1 MTPHH
6 HDLEIE
12 LLVDLKE
19 IPNKLE
25 TFTSTVKSLTT
36 QVVELK
42 TLYLLNKVTKA
53 LNKFSQVIESASK
66 KLRDASVPSI
76 GQAGS
81 HPAKGEKNTQQVT
94 ISYPTKSSSQL
105 VGELIKK
112 DKGKEVM
119 SSKDVEEEK
128 TKSDSDDDT
137 INLTEQIKEQKR
149 IEESV
154 KADIAKQE
162 VEIRKEEWIDLLGVD
177 VVTKYYKANSSLL
190 RNCLSRVPMRVFSHP
205 SFCMREQALIPK
217 THKAIYNSLIRD
229 CLPHLKMAFTNHSL
243 CPRVK
248 PLILKTQRKSYNPL
262 I

>member
-42 TLYLLNKVTKA
+42 TLHLLNKVTKA

-66 KLRDASVPSI
+66 KLRDAGVPSI

-81 HPAKGEKNTQQVT
+81 YPAEGEKNTQQVT

-137 INLTEQIKEQKR
+137 INLTALMEDLEDDLKDFSD
-149 IEESV
+149 EEIFE
-154 KADIAKQE
+154 AGDE
-162 VEIRKEEWIDLLGVD
+162 METD
-177 VVTKYYKANSSLL
+177 
-190 RNCLSRVPMRVFSHP
+190 
-205 SFCMREQALIPK
+205 
-217 THKAIYNSLIRD
+217 
-229 CLPHLKMAFTNHSL
+229 LPHDPEEPSLPPSTDKVTHSDEHHS
-243 CPRVK
+243 P
-248 PLILKTQRKSYNPL
+248 PT
-262 I
+262 